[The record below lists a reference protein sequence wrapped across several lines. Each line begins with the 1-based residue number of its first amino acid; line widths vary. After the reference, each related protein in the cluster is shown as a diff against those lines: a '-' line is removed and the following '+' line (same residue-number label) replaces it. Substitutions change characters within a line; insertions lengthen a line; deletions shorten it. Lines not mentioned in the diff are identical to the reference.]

1 MPTNAQHR
9 NCEYFGDNNDINNKE
24 ETTNTSWSKK
34 ISLEQ
39 LHSYKSTIL
48 DVTIPIWVPNKSQH
62 TYLFTNSIFFT
73 FIRP

>member
-48 DVTIPIWVPNKSQH
+48 DVTIPI
-62 TYLFTNSIFFT
+62 
-73 FIRP
+73 